1 MREDY
6 GKFPDLV
13 RLIRFLATSVRG
25 VTYDEIMQQF
35 EWSRKTT
42 ERNLKFIENNYE
54 AEFDKQPDAENRK
67 IKRFRLEMPDEFL
80 PENVNDADITALS
93 AAITHIKNKKI
104 SEPLRDLQFKLMEKL
119 KKKTSLAQQNDLEG
133 KMISVN
139 SIAAPEPKF
148 KENSEIVQT
157 LELAILAGKQIIIR
171 YQGRSE
177 PLTLCPLG
185 IVYGP
190 INNYLIAGGNMDKE
204 NYSTYNLILDK
215 IENLDVTNKH
225 FNSRGFSLQ
234 NYVDK
239 SFGAFHSKHGPYDV
253 VWHVLPEAAKDAQ
266 RFVFHK
272 TQKVKQNR
280 DKSLTIKMRA
290 DGLIEMATYLLKWT
304 GKIIPV
310 APQEL
315 IDEYKKILADAEQF
329 LTDYHKRK

>member
-6 GKFPDLV
+6 GKFPELV

-42 ERNLKFIENNYE
+42 ERNLKFIENTYE
-54 AEFDKQPDAENRK
+54 EEFEKNPDAENRK
-67 IKRFRLEMPDEFL
+67 IKRFKLGIPDEFL
-80 PENVNDADITALS
+80 PENVEDADITALS

-104 SEPLRDLQFKLMEKL
+104 SEPLRNLQFKLMEKL

-148 KENSEIVQT
+148 KENAELVQT
-157 LELAILAGKQIIIR
+157 LESAILAGQQIIIR
-171 YQGRSE
+171 YQGNPE

-215 IENLDVTNKH
+215 IENLEVTKKH
-225 FNSRGFSLQ
+225 FDSRGFSLQ

-253 VWHVLPEAAKDAQ
+253 VWHVLPEAAKDVQ
-266 RFVFHK
+266 RFIFHK
-272 TQKVKQNR
+272 NQKIKPNR
-280 DKSLTIKMRA
+280 DKSLTITMHV
-290 DGLIEMATYLLKWT
+290 DGLREMAEYLLKWT

-315 IDEYKKILADAEQF
+315 IDEYRKILDTAEKFLKDA
-329 LTDYHKRK
+329 KKPK